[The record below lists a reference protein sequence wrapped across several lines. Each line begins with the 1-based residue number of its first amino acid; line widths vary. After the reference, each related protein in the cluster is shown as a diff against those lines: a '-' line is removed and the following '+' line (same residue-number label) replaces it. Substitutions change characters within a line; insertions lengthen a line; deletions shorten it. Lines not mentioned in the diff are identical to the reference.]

1 MKNTLIIVLVLIG
14 YTGMGQVD
22 LNEYKYIIIPKTL
35 GEFKEENQYLTSTL
49 LKHEFVQNGFTVE
62 YEDALPEDLLLNTCL
77 GLTAKLKDDSSMFR
91 TKVSIVLEDCRG
103 RAVYTTLEGSSTE
116 KEYAKAYKEAIKA
129 AMESFTTF
137 DYSYSEKDEVAEPI
151 TLNFKNDVKSLA
163 SDIPA
168 SENNSGEENRNKVI
182 KQTSTLEHQSFKSME
197 PVTSNIK
204 QATPVNKADVPK
216 TKLVFLYAQPIPNGY
231 QLIGDTSKVIMKIRN
246 SSTKNVFIGQ
256 DNTKSGIVF
265 KNDSVWIFEY
275 YSGTELVQEELH
287 IKF

>member
-1 MKNTLIIVLVLIG
+1 MLIIG
-14 YTGMGQVD
+14 YVGIGQVD
-22 LNEYKYIIIPKTL
+22 LNSYKYIIIPKTL
-35 GEFKEENQYLTSTL
+35 GEFEKQNQYLTSTL

-62 YEDALPEDLLLNTCL
+62 YEDALPEDLLLDTCL
-77 GLTAKLKDDSSMFR
+77 GLTAMLKDDSSMFR
-91 TKVSIVLEDCRG
+91 TKISIVLEDCQG
-103 RAVYTTLEGSSTE
+103 RAVYSTLEGSSTE
-116 KEYAKAYKEAIKA
+116 KEYTKAYKEAIQA

-163 SDIPA
+163 SDITA
-168 SENNSGEENRNKVI
+168 SENNSGKENRNKVI
-182 KQTSTLEHQSFKSME
+182 QQTSTLEHQSFKSME

-204 QATPVNKADVPK
+204 QATPVKNAENKAGVPK
-216 TKLVFLYAQPIPNGY
+216 TMVVFLYAQPIPNGY
-231 QLIGDTSKVIMKIRN
+231 QLMDDTSKVIMKIRN

-275 YSGTELVQEELH
+275 YSGAELVQEELH